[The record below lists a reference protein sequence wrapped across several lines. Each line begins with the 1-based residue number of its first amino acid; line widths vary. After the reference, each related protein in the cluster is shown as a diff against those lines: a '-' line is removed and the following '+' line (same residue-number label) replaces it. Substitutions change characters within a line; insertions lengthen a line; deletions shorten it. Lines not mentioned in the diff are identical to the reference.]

1 MQTGACSV
9 YKAWLGKANIFGSTM
24 NSDHYSDY

>member
-1 MQTGACSV
+1 MQRTCSV

-24 NSDHYSDY
+24 NSDHDFDY